1 VGKSKNPVATGKIL
15 ILKELQGK
23 YGYFNPISPSDI
35 SALLKGMGAS
45 ARRGSNII
53 ISNIRRVA

>member
-23 YGYFNPISPSDI
+23 CGYFNPHLSFGHLPLIKGDGGFSPE
-35 SALLKGMGAS
+35 G
-45 ARRGSNII
+45 
-53 ISNIRRVA
+53 V